1 MNYRR
6 NHRHEPPKTLD
17 WSVQSKEQEEGRQK
31 PPRMNSATVA
41 AWISV
46 ALAVLQVLKGAG
58 LLHF

>member
-1 MNYRR
+1 MNYRH

-17 WSVQSKEQEEGRQK
+17 WPAHSKEQEEGRQK
-31 PPRMNSATVA
+31 PPQVDSATVA

-46 ALAVLQVLKGAG
+46 ALAVLQVLTGAG